1 MSFSFMQWYEGN
13 SAIPTIVSR
22 SAISALSSPQILFSP
37 GLNEL
42 LYRVEEIS
50 KRKGISMAQV
60 AAAWVMSRPGVTA
73 PIVGSTNLDNLKDLL
88 GMWIMK
94 HSIRIRRG
102 LFATHSQVPSML
114 NLPKTRLSSSK
125 SRTSPF
131 RWLVSSRVASLVK
144 GVTPLCATYTA
155 CKFSAND
162 ALSDEVLLSRHTPSH
177 VPRQLASR
185 LPTRVRER

>member
-88 GMWIMK
+88 GKIG
-94 HSIRIRRG
+94 R
-102 LFATHSQVPSML
+102 
-114 NLPKTRLSSSK
+114 
-125 SRTSPF
+125 
-131 RWLVSSRVASLVK
+131 AS
-144 GVTPLCATYTA
+144 C
-155 CKFSAND
+155 
-162 ALSDEVLLSRHTPSH
+162 
-177 VPRQLASR
+177 
-185 LPTRVRER
+185 RERVCLYV